1 MVTDLKE
8 KYGFE
13 VEIRKKN
20 EVGLLKRM
28 SLLRLPVVEGDD
40 RIVSQGKDISVM
52 GLERELFERQSTT

>member
-13 VEIRKKN
+13 VEILKKN

-28 SLLRLPVVEGDD
+28 SLLRLPVVEVDD

-52 GLERELFERQSTT
+52 ELERELFERQSTN